1 MGAICFISNCQFNKH
16 TGGIDRVCFY
26 LIEELYRRG
35 YEIVCC
41 YSKESIGDKIDYVK
55 NYKLPNIEVYSEEN
69 ISFMEKLIKVEGIDV
84 ILDNSHSMQYFNL
97 LEHVK
102 KSVRFKLM
110 KVQHT
115 DPFAAIKS
123 LRDNYDYIDYSIKG
137 LFGRIVKKLFFY
149 LKFFLSYY
157 LRLQSLTGQTK
168 RYSVGCDKYIVLSQG
183 FVVKLRRY
191 FKFWQGSDKLDFVYN
206 PISINNDNKEIRDKK
221 NQVIFV
227 GRLDYQK
234 RVDRLLRIWRK
245 VSEKHNDWNLV
256 IVGDGEERG
265 RLENYAKDLNL
276 KNYTFVGSVESKE
289 YMLDSKICC
298 VTSSHEGFSMVVLE
312 AQLYGCVPLAFDSY
326 ETLSE
331 IIQDDRLKVQPFS
344 EKQFVS
350 QLDKLMLDDVLLS
363 DMKKKGWQNVK
374 RFEVSEIVDKW
385 EKMILEK

>member
-1 MGAICFISNCQFNKH
+1 MGTICFISNCQFNKH

-41 YSKESIGDKIDYVK
+41 YSRDSIGDKIDYVK
-55 NYKLPNIEVYSEEN
+55 NYKLPNADVYSEEN
-69 ISFMEKLIKVEGIDV
+69 ISFMEELINKEGIDV
-84 ILDNSHSMQYFNL
+84 VLDNSHSMQYFNL

-102 KSVRFKLM
+102 KSVGFRLI

-123 LRDNYDYIDYSIKG
+123 LRDNYDYITYSTKG
-137 LFGRIVKKLFFY
+137 LFGRVIKKFFFY
-149 LKFFLSYY
+149 LKFFLAYC
-157 LRLQSLTGQTK
+157 LRLQSLTEQTK
-168 RYSVGCDKYIVLSQG
+168 RYSVGCDKYIVLSRG
-183 FVVKLRRY
+183 FVEKLKKH
-191 FKFWQGSDKLDFVYN
+191 FKFWRSSDKLDYIYN
-206 PISINNDNKEIRDKK
+206 PMSIKKDNLDIKNKK

-234 RVDRLLRIWRK
+234 RVDRLLRIWSK
-245 VSEKHNDWNLV
+245 ISEKHRDWNLV
-256 IVGDGEERG
+256 IVGDGDERE
-265 RLENYAKDLNL
+265 RLENYARDLNL
-276 KNYTFVGSVESKE
+276 KNYIFVGSIESKE

-312 AQLYGCVPLAFDSY
+312 AQLYGCVPLVFDSY

-331 IIQDDRLKVQPFS
+331 IIQDDRLKVQPFK

-350 QLDKLMLDDVLLS
+350 QLDKLMLDDVFVS
-363 DMKKKGWQNVK
+363 DMKKKGYQNVK
-374 RFEVSEIVDKW
+374 RFEVSTIVDKW
-385 EKMILEK
+385 EGFILK

>member
-1 MGAICFISNCQFNKH
+1 M
-16 TGGIDRVCFY
+16 
-26 LIEELYRRG
+26 
-35 YEIVCC
+35 
-41 YSKESIGDKIDYVK
+41 
-55 NYKLPNIEVYSEEN
+55 
-69 ISFMEKLIKVEGIDV
+69 
-84 ILDNSHSMQYFNL
+84 
-97 LEHVK
+97 
-102 KSVRFKLM
+102 
-110 KVQHT
+110 
-115 DPFAAIKS
+115 
-123 LRDNYDYIDYSIKG
+123 
-137 LFGRIVKKLFFY
+137 
-149 LKFFLSYY
+149 
-157 LRLQSLTGQTK
+157 TGQTK

-363 DMKKKGWQNVK
+363 DMKEKGWQNVK

-385 EKMILEK
+385 EKFILKQ